1 MNSSNCVLTNTN
13 EWFLVAKPNPTALDL
28 QNQIGVHCEEITE
41 MLDEMQGTNSETVM
55 LLINAFAAMKELGE
69 HLKNSKS
76 QKIHLKDPVR
86 LLDSLCDQIV
96 TNVGVGNYA
105 AFNMVGALNE
115 VNRSNFS
122 KFEDGKAV
130 LKPNGKIAKGKDY
143 SEPNLSPFI

>member
-13 EWFLVAKPNPTALDL
+13 EWFTVAKPNPDELDL

-69 HLKNSKS
+69 HLKDAKS

-96 TNVGVGNYA
+96 TGVGVGNYA
-105 AFNMVGALNE
+105 GFQVVAGLNE